1 MSYQM
6 GIFGALFYILFQSR
20 LYFVNFHVKD
30 RRSKKEVLTFP
41 ISRDEGQLLE
51 KFILWLS

>member
-6 GIFGALFYILFQSR
+6 GILGALFYILFQSR